1 MTALLVSVSLVP
13 GTVGPWPIQ
22 FVSLYFATLFKYVH
36 ACMGGG
42 GHGAHGKEA
51 LYQLF
56 CFLIILYTMEVLVVM
71 YYLIEQQYYSATVLL
86 SCCVYILNL
95 AIHSGL
101 LLLEVPCR
109 QDACNS

>member
-1 MTALLVSVSLVP
+1 MAHS
-13 GTVGPWPIQ
+13 IC
-22 FVSLYFATLFKYVH
+22 FTLFCSTFFKYVH
-36 ACMGGG
+36 ACMGVG
-42 GHGAHGKEA
+42 GHGARGKEA

-56 CFLIILYTMEVLVVM
+56 CFLIILYTVEVLVVM
-71 YYLIEQQYYSATVLL
+71 YYLIEQQYYSMTVLL

-109 QDACNS
+109 KDACNS